1 MDYEY
6 PFENDWSMEEI
17 VTVISFYNC
26 IEKAYEEGISR
37 EELMNGYREFKQI
50 VDSKSLEKQLDKQF
64 EEASGYSIYKTMKLA
79 KENEFIRV
87 KR

>member
-26 IEKAYEEGISR
+26 IEKAYEEGIAR
-37 EELMNGYREFKQI
+37 DELMDGYREFKKV
-50 VDSKSLEKQLDKQF
+50 VDSKALEKQLDQRFK
-64 EEASGYSIYKTMKLA
+64 EASSYSIYETMKQA
-79 KENEFIRV
+79 KENDYIRM
-87 KR
+87 KL

>member
-26 IEKAYEEGISR
+26 IEKAYEEGIAR
-37 EELMNGYREFKQI
+37 DELMNAYREFKKV
-50 VDSKSLEKQLDKQF
+50 VDSKALEKQLDQQF
-64 EEASGYSIYKTMKLA
+64 KAASGYSIYETMKQD
-79 KENEFIRV
+79 KENDLIRMTL
-87 KR
+87 